1 MAIYIKVN
9 NTEYPAAVNGV
20 YNDRSWGDRDTKT
33 ITLTMTHDEAAQL
46 FVDGL
51 SWSIVQR
58 DNVPVYDTDGNP
70 TGETTEQV
78 QEWDNADYC
87 VAGPIT
93 DNRDGTITVK
103 MGKPMPLERAEA
115 EKAAAQ
121 HTAATLMGMPVYTAI
136 GEERAKDLRYA
147 IETAAASLDDKTA
160 SEAPELFPQL
170 TGDGS
175 LVKSGTRICW
185 KGGIKRAASDLWDTA
200 QNTPDAAPALWE
212 DIAYKQGF
220 RLIPETI
227 TAGLAFSKGEKG
239 WWQDELYESLLA
251 ANVWNPSV
259 NPDGWKKITEEGT

>member
-1 MAIYIKVN
+1 MSTYTERARALRPYIVKS
-9 NTEYPAAVNGV
+9 AASLTDADASLAPELFTRLTGSGSLVKAGMRIN
-20 YNDRSWGDRDTKT
+20 WG
-33 ITLTMTHDEAAQL
+33 
-46 FVDGL
+46 
-51 SWSIVQR
+51 
-58 DNVPVYDTDGNP
+58 
-70 TGETTEQV
+70 
-78 QEWDNADYC
+78 
-87 VAGPIT
+87 
-93 DNRDGTITVK
+93 GTITVK

-160 SEAPELFPQL
+160 SEAPELFPKL

-185 KGGIKRAASDLWDTA
+185 QGGIKRAAVDLWDTA
-200 QNTPDAAPALWE
+200 QNTPDAAPDLWE